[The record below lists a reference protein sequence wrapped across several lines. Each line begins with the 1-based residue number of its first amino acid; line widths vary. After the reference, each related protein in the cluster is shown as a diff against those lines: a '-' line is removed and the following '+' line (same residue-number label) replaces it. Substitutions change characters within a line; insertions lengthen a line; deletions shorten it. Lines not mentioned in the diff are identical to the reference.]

1 MRAGVVR
8 LRCGQNRS
16 SLGSGFYQNKNLYD
30 SLPLRYAETLC
41 LFKYIMLHTL
51 LLSGLETGNRR
62 LFKDGGSIIEY
73 TIVSSMMTS
82 RKRLLFTEQVSESWC
97 GDA

>member
-1 MRAGVVR
+1 MRGELCAFAASKIAPCLVR
-8 LRCGQNRS
+8 VFIRI
-16 SLGSGFYQNKNLYD
+16 KNLID

-62 LFKDGGSIIEY
+62 LFKDGGSIIVA
-73 TIVSSMMTS
+73 TIGVN
-82 RKRLLFTEQVSESWC
+82 K
-97 GDA
+97 DDIA